1 VLATTGGR
9 RSDADVL
16 ILLLRYNNA
25 NVSGMPRL
33 IRPLPT
39 LLLALVLLLGQ
50 WLAVVHAAEHPSA
63 SLDHGADCALCLGAL
78 KSGDSLPPAA
88 VALPGRGVT
97 AGDRTPV
104 AARSTPSTVSPE
116 PAIRG
121 PPAGAA

>member
-1 VLATTGGR
+1 
-9 RSDADVL
+9 
-16 ILLLRYNNA
+16 
-25 NVSGMPRL
+25 MPRL

-39 LLLALVLLLGQ
+39 VLLALVLLLGQ

-104 AARSTPSTVSPE
+104 AAQSTPSTVSPE